1 VSGFGG
7 GVLRIVKKGDVFH
20 EAYMDVFTAVRK
32 TPPPNPDTV
41 GVAGIHGLDG
51 LTDEYRFAEAELLQE
66 LPPDVLR

>member
-1 VSGFGG
+1 
-7 GVLRIVKKGDVFH
+7 
-20 EAYMDVFTAVRK
+20 MDVFTAVRK